1 MPAPLEVYNSSHQ
14 SLRCGPVSHG
24 SPAQQTELDRPPSCL
39 PRGGYEAASVRDRM
53 HHIHLIDRN
62 LSTSPSANIPLQA
75 YSAPQLAAGHRFP
88 MVRLFPCAIMDHRQ
102 NVSVICAQ
110 ARSTSGNQMALLRH
124 GVRLQ
129 GVFRRIYETLLEDGI
144 VTEKQVHND
153 HHTSYFYCMLFT
165 SQHVSDR
172 CINLQKAPSLSS
184 AQCMLKWAGAC
195 ALRAS
200 QHGDATTGEICLLFI
215 PPKLPTRLFCW

>member
-1 MPAPLEVYNSSHQ
+1 
-14 SLRCGPVSHG
+14 
-24 SPAQQTELDRPPSCL
+24 
-39 PRGGYEAASVRDRM
+39 M

-62 LSTSPSANIPLQA
+62 LSTSSSANIPLQA

-129 GVFRRIYETLLEDGI
+129 GVFRRIYETLLEDGL

-153 HHTSYFYCMLFT
+153 HHTHLISPACYSLLDMC
-165 SQHVSDR
+165 QIGVSTCR
-172 CINLQKAPSLSS
+172 KLLPCRLLN
-184 AQCMLKWAGAC
+184 AC
-195 ALRAS
+195 
-200 QHGDATTGEICLLFI
+200 
-215 PPKLPTRLFCW
+215 